1 MHDIGFV
8 YLFILFF
15 KLKQFFCL
23 FFLNDGV
30 FKEISLVTLQ
40 NIPFCRI
47 VELFLGG
54 ILFIGSVRFLLT
66 LKIISKD
73 MFSFSL
79 KFF

>member
-1 MHDIGFV
+1 MTLGLCISSYF
-8 YLFILFF
+8 FF